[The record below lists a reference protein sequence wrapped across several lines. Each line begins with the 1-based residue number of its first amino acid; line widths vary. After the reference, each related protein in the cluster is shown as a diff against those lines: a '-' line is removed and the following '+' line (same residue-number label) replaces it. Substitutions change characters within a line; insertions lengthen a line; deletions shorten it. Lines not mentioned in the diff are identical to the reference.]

1 MNKWLIT
8 GSVAA
13 KHWIADF
20 RYPKDIDIL
29 SSVYVKSQTP
39 SELAI
44 ETQWNSVADRIIE
57 CNSHSTFV
65 DLNMLYTI
73 KVSHAAWDIKWDKTI
88 HDVTFL
94 KSRGAKIDHSDILD
108 ALIDH
113 WTTVHGCKKVNLN
126 QMNDSFFTRH
136 VKRIIDHDEL
146 HAIIAN
152 GSPMHEKIRLDK
164 DRPMCSVDLWNSLS
178 YRDQVKT
185 AREEMMVIAIE
196 RYLTG
201 IKHSD
206 IMVALCK
213 SYRNL
218 VLSMTRGW
226 FNLFLIENR
235 SEILSDRE
243 YLISNVTRT
252 FNLLRERKLENV

>member
-1 MNKWLIT
+1 MSKWRIT

-13 KHWIADF
+13 NHWISDF
-20 RYPKDIDIL
+20 RNPKDIDIL
-29 SSVYVKSQTP
+29 SSVSVQSRTP

-57 CNSHSTFV
+57 CNAHSTFV

-88 HDVTFL
+88 HDIAFL
-94 KSRGAKIDHSDILD
+94 KKYGAKIEHSDILD
-108 ALIDH
+108 ALIAH
-113 WTTVHGCKKVNLN
+113 WTIVHGSKKVNLN

-136 VKRIIDHDEL
+136 VKRIVDHDEL
-146 HAIIAN
+146 HAIVAN
-152 GSPMHEKIRLDK
+152 GSPMHERIRLNRDS
-164 DRPMCSVDLWNSLS
+164 PMCSVDLWNALS
-178 YRDQVKT
+178 YDDQVKT
-185 AREEMMVIAIE
+185 SREEMMVIAIE

-201 IKHSD
+201 IKQSD
-206 IMVALCK
+206 IMIALSK

-226 FNLFLIENR
+226 FNRFLIENR
-235 SEILSDRE
+235 SEILSEKE